1 MAIQQSTTNHYHIYV
16 IELNPQVLQQGRF
29 AEMNPGYT
37 YRPDRP
43 PLYVGMTG
51 RTPEIRLEQHKSGYK
66 ASRYTKRN
74 TLWLRL
80 DLVSDI
86 GPLIHDE
93 AMRMEVERAEALRAR
108 GYAVWQN

>member
-1 MAIQQSTTNHYHIYV
+1 MAKKQSTTNLYHIYV
-16 IELNPQVLQQGRF
+16 IELDRQVLQQGRF
-29 AEMNPGYT
+29 AELNPGYS
-37 YRPDRP
+37 YHPDRP

-86 GPLIHDE
+86 GPLLRDE
-93 AMRMEVERAEALRAR
+93 AVLMEVERAKTLRAR

>member
-1 MAIQQSTTNHYHIYV
+1 MAKQQSSTSHYHIYV
-16 IELNPQVLQQGRF
+16 IELDPQVLQQGRF

-93 AMRMEVERAEALRAR
+93 AMRMEVKRAEALRAW